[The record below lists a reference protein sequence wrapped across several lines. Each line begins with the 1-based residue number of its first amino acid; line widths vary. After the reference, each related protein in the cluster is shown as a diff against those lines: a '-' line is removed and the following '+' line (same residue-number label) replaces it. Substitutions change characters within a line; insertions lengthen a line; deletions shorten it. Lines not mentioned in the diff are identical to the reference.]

1 MDLPLRTSS
10 SSNSHSGSRENPE
23 IRISDIT
30 PTPKKR
36 IKVDVKIDIKDEY
49 QFRDFVPNKNLP
61 RRATQNVINIPKRK
75 LITKNKSF
83 LLTN

>member
-1 MDLPLRTSS
+1 MDFPLRTSS
-10 SSNSHSGSRENPE
+10 SSNSYSGDRENPE

-36 IKVDVKIDIKDEY
+36 IKVDVKIDIKDE
-49 QFRDFVPNKNLP
+49 QSFTDFTQKKNLP

-75 LITKNKSF
+75 LFTKNKSF